1 MFQSTKPSEIPRMDV
16 DISLSVQLRL
26 PIFKQET
33 VCSEREL
40 RSEDEVSQS
49 REVLGLDW
57 KG

>member
-1 MFQSTKPSEIPRMDV
+1 MDV